1 MAFFSSLLNKLNN
14 RPGMNIEEIS
24 VEELKEKIDNG
35 DKPFILD
42 VRQPREY
49 QTANIG
55 AKLIPLG
62 ELPKRMDE
70 ISQYKDQEIIVH
82 CRSGARSARACQILK
97 NHGFENPKNLAGGIL
112 EWARVVDQSLKV

>member
-24 VEELKEKIDNG
+24 VEELKKKMDSG

-42 VRQPREY
+42 VRQPQEY
-49 QTANIG
+49 QMANIG

-62 ELPKRMDE
+62 ELPQRMDE

-82 CRSGARSARACQILK
+82 CRSGVRSARACQILK

-112 EWARVVDQSLKV
+112 EWARVVDHSL